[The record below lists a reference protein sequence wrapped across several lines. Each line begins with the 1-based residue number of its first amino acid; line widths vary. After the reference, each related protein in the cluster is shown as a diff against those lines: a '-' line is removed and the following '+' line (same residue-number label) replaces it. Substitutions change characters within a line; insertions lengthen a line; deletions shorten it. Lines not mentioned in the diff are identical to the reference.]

1 MEGEVSHRLK
11 SRDVT
16 RVEEVCTGE
25 QHARGGSHTSPVT
38 QVVVYLG
45 GGYAFPAQ
53 EEEADDTFVRQ
64 LGKSSQSEA
73 LAHMG
78 DFDHLSIYC
87 RRKMAGHNQ
96 SRTSLVCMEDKYLM
110 QDIHEKTM
118 QRIS

>member
-25 QHARGGSHTSPVT
+25 QHARGGSHTSPMV

-45 GGYAFPAQ
+45 GCYTSPAQ

-64 LGKSSQSEA
+64 LGKTSQSQG
-73 LAHMG
+73 LVLTWY
-78 DFDHLSIYC
+78 HLSISC
-87 RRKMAGHNQ
+87 RRKMAGH
-96 SRTSLVCMEDKYLM
+96 K
-110 QDIHEKTM
+110 
-118 QRIS
+118 